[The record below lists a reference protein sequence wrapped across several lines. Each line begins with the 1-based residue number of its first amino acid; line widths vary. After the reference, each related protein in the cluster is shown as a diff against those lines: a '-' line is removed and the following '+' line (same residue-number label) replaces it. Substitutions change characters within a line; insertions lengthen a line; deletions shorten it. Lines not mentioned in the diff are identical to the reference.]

1 MCKEL
6 NGVSDHRC
14 VCYHGVAVCKW
25 LPLMVKTKGGFDSGM
40 LCHFTG
46 GLKIGCYR
54 DKNRL
59 ELVFLFIISFI
70 FFALVWERKAARH
83 PFLLLS
89 ASWQDEEEENRRW
102 RKSLHLLRDGCHASW
117 HPGILRKQ
125 RGGERGVML
134 PNLQNARSGFLA
146 PAEKAA
152 NTAAQPEPHV
162 SIWGEAEVVCR
173 GDQRRQ
179 TCQRG
184 LPNVS
189 AVWAWSCIR
198 VELRGLHLL
207 QQQPVAVL
215 RDVWVPALYL
225 CCQLR

>member
-1 MCKEL
+1 
-6 NGVSDHRC
+6 
-14 VCYHGVAVCKW
+14 
-25 LPLMVKTKGGFDSGM
+25 MVETKGGFVSGM

-46 GLKIGCYR
+46 GLKIGCYG
-54 DKNRL
+54 DTKRL
-59 ELVFLFIISFI
+59 ELVFLFIIYFI

-83 PFLLLS
+83 PFLLLP

-102 RKSLHLLRDGCHASW
+102 RKSLRLLRDCCHASW

-134 PNLQNARSGFLA
+134 PNRQNAWSGFLA

-152 NTAAQPEPHV
+152 DTAAQPELHV
-162 SIWGEAEVVCR
+162 SIGGKAQVVCG
-173 GDQRRQ
+173 GD
-179 TCQRG
+179 QRG

-189 AVWAWSCIR
+189 AVWVWSCIR
-198 VELRGLHLL
+198 VGLRGLHLL